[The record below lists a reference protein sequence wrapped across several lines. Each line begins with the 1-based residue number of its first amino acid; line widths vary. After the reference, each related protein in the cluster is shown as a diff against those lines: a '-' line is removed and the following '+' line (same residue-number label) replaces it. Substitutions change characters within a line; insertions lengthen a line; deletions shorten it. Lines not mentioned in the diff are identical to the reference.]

1 MDNSKTSGYLWF
13 ICLVSALGGFFFGFD
28 LIVISGTI
36 SLVKAQFGFLPWQ
49 EGFFV
54 SSAVVGAIAGTAL
67 AGKLS
72 DKYGRKKNLFLAALI
87 LFISAMGCTF
97 ASDANSLIFYRLI
110 GGFGVGIATLVSPLY
125 ISEISPSNVRGR
137 MVTLFQ
143 FAITVGI
150 MISLFSNAAIKN
162 FSDAMIAS
170 GELEGMFGWLFGSE
184 PWRGMFLAEG
194 TPGLFFVLMC
204 LLIPESPRWL
214 ISNNR
219 EQEAKSIITKVAGE
233 KRAASQVKE
242 IKEVISE
249 ETSKFSD
256 LFKGGYK
263 TALVIAVAL
272 SIFSEMSGI
281 TVVFF
286 YGPTILEKAGLSLG
300 DSLGGFAIIGI
311 VNVVFT
317 VIALWLMDIAG
328 RKKLLLVGTVGVIIA
343 HTAIGL
349 LFLNNYDSGMA
360 LVFLM
365 CAFVAFFAFSMGPIK
380 FVIMNEIFPTKVRGR
395 AVAIATITIWV
406 CQALLN
412 QFFPMLREVIPVGA
426 IFIFFAVILLP
437 QIYFVLKVMPETK
450 GMSLEEIEQ
459 YWKTN
464 SNENKGTELKSVKA

>member
-1 MDNSKTSGYLWF
+1 MSGSNHYLWF

-54 SSAVVGAIAGTAL
+54 SSAVVGAIAGTAV

-72 DKYGRKKNLFLAALI
+72 DRFGRKNNLFLAALV

-110 GGFGVGIATLVSPLY
+110 GGFGVGVATLVSPLY
-125 ISEISPSNVRGR
+125 IAEISPANVRGR

-162 FSDAMIAS
+162 WSDSLIAS
-170 GELEGMFGWLFGSE
+170 GELEGTLGWLFGSE

-194 TPGLFFVLMC
+194 IPGIFFVLLC

-214 ISNNR
+214 ISNG
-219 EQEAKSIITKVAGE
+219 QEDKAKQIISRVAG
-233 KRAASQVKE
+233 KQWASKQISE

-249 ETSKFSD
+249 ETGKFSD

-263 TALVIAVAL
+263 TALTIAVAL

-311 VNVVFT
+311 VNVLFT
-317 VIALWLMDIAG
+317 VVALWLMDISG
-328 RKKLLLVGTVGVIIA
+328 RKKLLLTGTVGVILA
-343 HTAIGL
+343 HTAIGI
-349 LFLNNYDSGMA
+349 LFLNNYDTGFA

-406 CQALLN
+406 CQAFLN
-412 QFFPMLREVIPVGA
+412 QFFPMLREIIPVGA
-426 IFIFFAVILLP
+426 IFIFFALILVP
-437 QIYFVLKVMPETK
+437 QIFFVLKVMPETK

-459 YWKTN
+459 HWKAQ
-464 SNENKGTELKSVKA
+464 SNEEEQSELSSTKA

>member
-13 ICLVSALGGFFFGFD
+13 ICLVSAARGFFFGFD

-194 TPGLFFVLMC
+194 IPGLFFVLMC
-204 LLIPESPRWL
+204 LLIPE
-214 ISNNR
+214 
-219 EQEAKSIITKVAGE
+219 
-233 KRAASQVKE
+233 
-242 IKEVISE
+242 
-249 ETSKFSD
+249 
-256 LFKGGYK
+256 
-263 TALVIAVAL
+263 
-272 SIFSEMSGI
+272 
-281 TVVFF
+281 
-286 YGPTILEKAGLSLG
+286 
-300 DSLGGFAIIGI
+300 
-311 VNVVFT
+311 
-317 VIALWLMDIAG
+317 
-328 RKKLLLVGTVGVIIA
+328 
-343 HTAIGL
+343 
-349 LFLNNYDSGMA
+349 
-360 LVFLM
+360 
-365 CAFVAFFAFSMGPIK
+365 
-380 FVIMNEIFPTKVRGR
+380 
-395 AVAIATITIWV
+395 
-406 CQALLN
+406 
-412 QFFPMLREVIPVGA
+412 
-426 IFIFFAVILLP
+426 
-437 QIYFVLKVMPETK
+437 
-450 GMSLEEIEQ
+450 
-459 YWKTN
+459 
-464 SNENKGTELKSVKA
+464 